1 MDICTSPRHCGQ
13 SHIRRARGGSGRNG
27 VQRNRLSGQ
36 PSYPCRYMG
45 EISASTQSSHHSSE
59 IVDPHQRSGSRV
71 DRTDITRDA
80 LALKHTN
87 A

>member
-1 MDICTSPRHCGQ
+1 
-13 SHIRRARGGSGRNG
+13 
-27 VQRNRLSGQ
+27 
-36 PSYPCRYMG
+36 MG

-59 IVDPHQRSGSRV
+59 IVDPHQRSGSHV